1 MTFVYLICFLLLAVG
16 AVLLLKLTPE
26 RITGD
31 LMRFVSP
38 KQTLRDKVL
47 TRKGKK
53 KSRKITVELRR
64 IKDALEQ
71 TGKGNQ
77 FAVACAASL
86 LLMIVGCV
94 IAIMIDNPFLVPVFA
109 IAFAMIPFIYA
120 KRTVAYYDNH
130 VKEEL
135 ETALSIITTS
145 YVRTDDIVSAVKEN
159 IQYLKPPVKDIFAG
173 FVAENM
179 MISSDVKQSI
189 RHLKEKVNNSIF
201 AEWCETLVTVV
212 YGLSKSTR
220 QAQRIRQSCHA
231 SGIRKRSR
239 FICIHALWMDLNS
252 EKSFRMR
259 VEKTKCSQAPMTLK
273 MRSLAKETLI
283 IERKEAENDKRIA
296 ILFKE
301 LACLFELES
310 AAMPKLRTIK
320 GALKEIKATDPES
333 VMTDY
338 KIRWLIKS
346 GRLRS
351 YAVGT
356 REIIVMES
364 FDDENLLTQESREG
378 CNITQGIKLSEQ
390 YGELLSKTTQ
400 SYTCTR
406 RR

>member
-16 AVLLLKLTPE
+16 AILLLKLTPE

-64 IKDALEQ
+64 IKDALEH

-201 AEWCETLVTVV
+201 AEWCETLVACQDD
-212 YGLSKSTR
+212 R
-220 QAQRIRQSCHA
+220 
-231 SGIRKRSR
+231 
-239 FICIHALWMDLNS
+239 
-252 EKSFRMR
+252 
-259 VEKTKCSQAPMTLK
+259 TLK
-273 MRSLAKETLI
+273 DTLMPI
-283 IERKEAENDKRIA
+283 VTKLTDVRIVNN
-296 ILFKE
+296 E
-301 LACLFELES
+301 
-310 AAMPKLRTIK
+310 IK
-320 GALKEIKATDPES
+320 GMLSSARIEYYMMTGMVVGNIPLLYFLNKDWFNALMFTTLGKLVLAICGL
-333 VMTDY
+333 V
-338 KIRWLIKS
+338 
-346 GRLRS
+346 
-351 YAVGT
+351 
-356 REIIVMES
+356 IIVTAVLMLRFTKQIEY
-364 FDDENLLTQESREG
+364 R
-378 CNITQGIKLSEQ
+378 K
-390 YGELLSKTTQ
+390 
-400 SYTCTR
+400 
-406 RR
+406 

>member
-201 AEWCETLVTVV
+201 AEWCETLITCQDD
-212 YGLSKSTR
+212 R
-220 QAQRIRQSCHA
+220 
-231 SGIRKRSR
+231 
-239 FICIHALWMDLNS
+239 
-252 EKSFRMR
+252 
-259 VEKTKCSQAPMTLK
+259 TLK
-273 MRSLAKETLI
+273 DTLMPI
-283 IERKEAENDKRIA
+283 VTKLTDVRIVNN
-296 ILFKE
+296 E
-301 LACLFELES
+301 
-310 AAMPKLRTIK
+310 IK
-320 GALKEIKATDPES
+320 GMLSSARIEYYMMAGMVVGNIPLLYFLNKDWFNALMFTTLGKLVLAICGL
-333 VMTDY
+333 V
-338 KIRWLIKS
+338 
-346 GRLRS
+346 
-351 YAVGT
+351 
-356 REIIVMES
+356 IIVTAVLMLRFTKQIEY
-364 FDDENLLTQESREG
+364 R
-378 CNITQGIKLSEQ
+378 K
-390 YGELLSKTTQ
+390 
-400 SYTCTR
+400 
-406 RR
+406 

>member
-201 AEWCETLVTVV
+201 AEWCETLIACQDDRTLKDTLMPIVTKLTDVRIV
-212 YGLSKSTR
+212 NNEIKGMLSS
-220 QAQRIRQSCHA
+220 A
-231 SGIRKRSR
+231 
-239 FICIHALWMDLNS
+239 
-252 EKSFRMR
+252 R
-259 VEKTKCSQAPMTLK
+259 VEYYMMAGMVVGNIPLLYFLNKDWFNALMFTTLGK
-273 MRSLAKETLI
+273 LVLAICGL
-283 IERKEAENDKRIA
+283 
-296 ILFKE
+296 
-301 LACLFELES
+301 
-310 AAMPKLRTIK
+310 
-320 GALKEIKATDPES
+320 
-333 VMTDY
+333 V
-338 KIRWLIKS
+338 
-346 GRLRS
+346 
-351 YAVGT
+351 
-356 REIIVMES
+356 IIVTAVLMLRFTKQIEY
-364 FDDENLLTQESREG
+364 RE
-378 CNITQGIKLSEQ
+378 
-390 YGELLSKTTQ
+390 
-400 SYTCTR
+400 
-406 RR
+406 

>member
-201 AEWCETLVTVV
+201 AEWCETLVACQDD
-212 YGLSKSTR
+212 R
-220 QAQRIRQSCHA
+220 
-231 SGIRKRSR
+231 
-239 FICIHALWMDLNS
+239 
-252 EKSFRMR
+252 
-259 VEKTKCSQAPMTLK
+259 TLK
-273 MRSLAKETLI
+273 DTLMPI
-283 IERKEAENDKRIA
+283 VTKLTDVRIVNN
-296 ILFKE
+296 E
-301 LACLFELES
+301 
-310 AAMPKLRTIK
+310 IK
-320 GALKEIKATDPES
+320 GMLSSARIEYYMMAGMVVGNIPLLYFLNKDWFNALMFTTLGKLVLAICGL
-333 VMTDY
+333 V
-338 KIRWLIKS
+338 
-346 GRLRS
+346 
-351 YAVGT
+351 
-356 REIIVMES
+356 IIVTAVLMLRFTNQIEY
-364 FDDENLLTQESREG
+364 R
-378 CNITQGIKLSEQ
+378 K
-390 YGELLSKTTQ
+390 
-400 SYTCTR
+400 
-406 RR
+406 

>member
-109 IAFAMIPFIYA
+109 IACAMIPFIYA

-201 AEWCETLVTVV
+201 AEWCETLIVCQDD
-212 YGLSKSTR
+212 R
-220 QAQRIRQSCHA
+220 
-231 SGIRKRSR
+231 
-239 FICIHALWMDLNS
+239 
-252 EKSFRMR
+252 
-259 VEKTKCSQAPMTLK
+259 TLK
-273 MRSLAKETLI
+273 DTLMPI
-283 IERKEAENDKRIA
+283 VTKLTDVRIVNN
-296 ILFKE
+296 E
-301 LACLFELES
+301 
-310 AAMPKLRTIK
+310 IK
-320 GALKEIKATDPES
+320 GMLSSARIEYYMMTGMVVGNIPLLYFLNKDWFNALMFTTLGKLVLAICGL
-333 VMTDY
+333 V
-338 KIRWLIKS
+338 
-346 GRLRS
+346 
-351 YAVGT
+351 
-356 REIIVMES
+356 IIVTAVLMLRFTKQIEY
-364 FDDENLLTQESREG
+364 RE
-378 CNITQGIKLSEQ
+378 
-390 YGELLSKTTQ
+390 
-400 SYTCTR
+400 
-406 RR
+406 

>member
-120 KRTVAYYDNH
+120 KRTVAYYDYH

-201 AEWCETLVTVV
+201 AEWCETLNACQDD
-212 YGLSKSTR
+212 R
-220 QAQRIRQSCHA
+220 
-231 SGIRKRSR
+231 
-239 FICIHALWMDLNS
+239 
-252 EKSFRMR
+252 
-259 VEKTKCSQAPMTLK
+259 TLK
-273 MRSLAKETLI
+273 DTLMPI
-283 IERKEAENDKRIA
+283 VTKLTDVRIVNN
-296 ILFKE
+296 E
-301 LACLFELES
+301 
-310 AAMPKLRTIK
+310 IK
-320 GALKEIKATDPES
+320 GMLSSARIEYYMMTGMVVGNIPLLYFLNKDWFNALMFTTLGKLVLAICGL
-333 VMTDY
+333 V
-338 KIRWLIKS
+338 
-346 GRLRS
+346 
-351 YAVGT
+351 
-356 REIIVMES
+356 IIVTAVLMLRFTKQIEY
-364 FDDENLLTQESREG
+364 R
-378 CNITQGIKLSEQ
+378 K
-390 YGELLSKTTQ
+390 
-400 SYTCTR
+400 
-406 RR
+406 

>member
-1 MTFVYLICFLLLAVG
+1 MTFVFLICFLLLAVG

-159 IQYLKPPVKDIFAG
+159 IKYLKPPVKDIFAG

-201 AEWCETLVTVV
+201 AEWCETLVACQDD
-212 YGLSKSTR
+212 R
-220 QAQRIRQSCHA
+220 
-231 SGIRKRSR
+231 
-239 FICIHALWMDLNS
+239 
-252 EKSFRMR
+252 
-259 VEKTKCSQAPMTLK
+259 TLK
-273 MRSLAKETLI
+273 ATLMPI
-283 IERKEAENDKRIA
+283 VTKLTDVRIVNN
-296 ILFKE
+296 E
-301 LACLFELES
+301 
-310 AAMPKLRTIK
+310 IK
-320 GALKEIKATDPES
+320 GMLSSARIEYYMMTGMVVGNIPLLYFLNKDWFNALMFTTLGKLVLAICGL
-333 VMTDY
+333 V
-338 KIRWLIKS
+338 
-346 GRLRS
+346 
-351 YAVGT
+351 
-356 REIIVMES
+356 IIVTAVLMLRFTKQIEY
-364 FDDENLLTQESREG
+364 R
-378 CNITQGIKLSEQ
+378 K
-390 YGELLSKTTQ
+390 
-400 SYTCTR
+400 
-406 RR
+406 

>member
-38 KQTLRDKVL
+38 KQTLRDKAL

-189 RHLKEKVNNSIF
+189 RHLREKVNNSIF
-201 AEWCETLVTVV
+201 AEWCETLIACQDD
-212 YGLSKSTR
+212 R
-220 QAQRIRQSCHA
+220 
-231 SGIRKRSR
+231 
-239 FICIHALWMDLNS
+239 
-252 EKSFRMR
+252 
-259 VEKTKCSQAPMTLK
+259 TLK
-273 MRSLAKETLI
+273 DTLMPI
-283 IERKEAENDKRIA
+283 VTKLTDVRIVNN
-296 ILFKE
+296 E
-301 LACLFELES
+301 
-310 AAMPKLRTIK
+310 IK
-320 GALKEIKATDPES
+320 GMLSSARIEYYMMAGMVVGNIPLLYFLNKDWFNALMFTTLGKLVLAICGL
-333 VMTDY
+333 V
-338 KIRWLIKS
+338 
-346 GRLRS
+346 
-351 YAVGT
+351 
-356 REIIVMES
+356 IIVTAVLMLRFTKQIEY
-364 FDDENLLTQESREG
+364 R
-378 CNITQGIKLSEQ
+378 K
-390 YGELLSKTTQ
+390 
-400 SYTCTR
+400 
-406 RR
+406 

>member
-109 IAFAMIPFIYA
+109 IAFAIIPFFYA

-201 AEWCETLVTVV
+201 AEWCETLIACQDN
-212 YGLSKSTR
+212 R
-220 QAQRIRQSCHA
+220 
-231 SGIRKRSR
+231 
-239 FICIHALWMDLNS
+239 
-252 EKSFRMR
+252 
-259 VEKTKCSQAPMTLK
+259 TLK
-273 MRSLAKETLI
+273 DTLMPI
-283 IERKEAENDKRIA
+283 VTKLTDVRIVNN
-296 ILFKE
+296 E
-301 LACLFELES
+301 
-310 AAMPKLRTIK
+310 IK
-320 GALKEIKATDPES
+320 GMLSSARIEYYMMTGMVVGNIPLLYFLNKDWFNALMFTTLGKLVLAICGL
-333 VMTDY
+333 V
-338 KIRWLIKS
+338 
-346 GRLRS
+346 
-351 YAVGT
+351 
-356 REIIVMES
+356 IIVTAVLMLRFTKQIEY
-364 FDDENLLTQESREG
+364 R
-378 CNITQGIKLSEQ
+378 K
-390 YGELLSKTTQ
+390 
-400 SYTCTR
+400 
-406 RR
+406 

>member
-201 AEWCETLVTVV
+201 AEWCETLVACQDD
-212 YGLSKSTR
+212 R
-220 QAQRIRQSCHA
+220 
-231 SGIRKRSR
+231 
-239 FICIHALWMDLNS
+239 
-252 EKSFRMR
+252 
-259 VEKTKCSQAPMTLK
+259 TLK
-273 MRSLAKETLI
+273 DTLMPI
-283 IERKEAENDKRIA
+283 VTKLTDVRIVNN
-296 ILFKE
+296 E
-301 LACLFELES
+301 
-310 AAMPKLRTIK
+310 IK
-320 GALKEIKATDPES
+320 GMLSSARIEYYMMTGMVVGNIPLLYYLNKDWFNALMFTTLGKLVLAICGL
-333 VMTDY
+333 V
-338 KIRWLIKS
+338 
-346 GRLRS
+346 
-351 YAVGT
+351 
-356 REIIVMES
+356 IIVTAVLMLRFTKQIEY
-364 FDDENLLTQESREG
+364 R
-378 CNITQGIKLSEQ
+378 K
-390 YGELLSKTTQ
+390 
-400 SYTCTR
+400 
-406 RR
+406 

>member
-16 AVLLLKLTPE
+16 AILLLKLTPE

-173 FVAENM
+173 FVAETM

-201 AEWCETLVTVV
+201 AEWCETQIACQDD
-212 YGLSKSTR
+212 R
-220 QAQRIRQSCHA
+220 
-231 SGIRKRSR
+231 
-239 FICIHALWMDLNS
+239 
-252 EKSFRMR
+252 
-259 VEKTKCSQAPMTLK
+259 TLK
-273 MRSLAKETLI
+273 DTLMPI
-283 IERKEAENDKRIA
+283 VTKLTDVRIVNN
-296 ILFKE
+296 E
-301 LACLFELES
+301 
-310 AAMPKLRTIK
+310 IK
-320 GALKEIKATDPES
+320 GMLSSARIEYYMMAGMVVGNIPLLYFLNKDWFNALMFTTLGKLVLAICGL
-333 VMTDY
+333 V
-338 KIRWLIKS
+338 
-346 GRLRS
+346 
-351 YAVGT
+351 
-356 REIIVMES
+356 IIVTAVLMLRFTKQIEY
-364 FDDENLLTQESREG
+364 R
-378 CNITQGIKLSEQ
+378 K
-390 YGELLSKTTQ
+390 
-400 SYTCTR
+400 
-406 RR
+406 

>member
-201 AEWCETLVTVV
+201 AEWCETLIACQDD
-212 YGLSKSTR
+212 R
-220 QAQRIRQSCHA
+220 
-231 SGIRKRSR
+231 
-239 FICIHALWMDLNS
+239 
-252 EKSFRMR
+252 
-259 VEKTKCSQAPMTLK
+259 TLK
-273 MRSLAKETLI
+273 DTLMPI
-283 IERKEAENDKRIA
+283 VTKLTDVRIVNN
-296 ILFKE
+296 E
-301 LACLFELES
+301 
-310 AAMPKLRTIK
+310 IK
-320 GALKEIKATDPES
+320 GMLSSARIEYYMMTGMVVGNVPLLYFLNKDWFNALMFTTLGKLVLAICGL
-333 VMTDY
+333 V
-338 KIRWLIKS
+338 
-346 GRLRS
+346 
-351 YAVGT
+351 
-356 REIIVMES
+356 IIVTAVLMLRFTKQIEY
-364 FDDENLLTQESREG
+364 R
-378 CNITQGIKLSEQ
+378 K
-390 YGELLSKTTQ
+390 
-400 SYTCTR
+400 
-406 RR
+406 

>member
-201 AEWCETLVTVV
+201 AEWCETLIACQDD
-212 YGLSKSTR
+212 R
-220 QAQRIRQSCHA
+220 
-231 SGIRKRSR
+231 
-239 FICIHALWMDLNS
+239 
-252 EKSFRMR
+252 
-259 VEKTKCSQAPMTLK
+259 TLK
-273 MRSLAKETLI
+273 DTLMPI
-283 IERKEAENDKRIA
+283 VTKLTDVRIVNN
-296 ILFKE
+296 E
-301 LACLFELES
+301 
-310 AAMPKLRTIK
+310 IK
-320 GALKEIKATDPES
+320 GMLSSARIEYYMMAGMVAGNIPLLYFLNKDWFNALMFTTLGKLVLAICGL
-333 VMTDY
+333 V
-338 KIRWLIKS
+338 
-346 GRLRS
+346 
-351 YAVGT
+351 
-356 REIIVMES
+356 IIVTAVLMLRFTKQIEY
-364 FDDENLLTQESREG
+364 R
-378 CNITQGIKLSEQ
+378 K
-390 YGELLSKTTQ
+390 
-400 SYTCTR
+400 
-406 RR
+406 

>member
-109 IAFAMIPFIYA
+109 IAFAIIPFFYA

-201 AEWCETLVTVV
+201 AEWCETLVACQDDRTLKDTLMPIVTKLTDV
-212 YGLSKSTR
+212 RIVNNEIKGMLSS
-220 QAQRIRQSCHA
+220 A
-231 SGIRKRSR
+231 
-239 FICIHALWMDLNS
+239 
-252 EKSFRMR
+252 R
-259 VEKTKCSQAPMTLK
+259 VEYYMMAGMVVGNIPLLYFLNKDWFNALMFTTLGK
-273 MRSLAKETLI
+273 LVLAICGL
-283 IERKEAENDKRIA
+283 
-296 ILFKE
+296 
-301 LACLFELES
+301 
-310 AAMPKLRTIK
+310 
-320 GALKEIKATDPES
+320 
-333 VMTDY
+333 V
-338 KIRWLIKS
+338 
-346 GRLRS
+346 
-351 YAVGT
+351 
-356 REIIVMES
+356 IIVTAVLMLRFTKQIEY
-364 FDDENLLTQESREG
+364 R
-378 CNITQGIKLSEQ
+378 K
-390 YGELLSKTTQ
+390 
-400 SYTCTR
+400 
-406 RR
+406 

>member
-130 VKEEL
+130 VKEGL

-201 AEWCETLVTVV
+201 AEWCETLIACQDD
-212 YGLSKSTR
+212 R
-220 QAQRIRQSCHA
+220 
-231 SGIRKRSR
+231 
-239 FICIHALWMDLNS
+239 
-252 EKSFRMR
+252 
-259 VEKTKCSQAPMTLK
+259 TLK
-273 MRSLAKETLI
+273 DTLMPI
-283 IERKEAENDKRIA
+283 VTKLTDVRIVNN
-296 ILFKE
+296 E
-301 LACLFELES
+301 
-310 AAMPKLRTIK
+310 IK
-320 GALKEIKATDPES
+320 GMLSSARIEYYMMAGMVVGNIPLLYFLNKDWFNALMFTTLGKLVLAICGL
-333 VMTDY
+333 V
-338 KIRWLIKS
+338 
-346 GRLRS
+346 
-351 YAVGT
+351 
-356 REIIVMES
+356 IIVTAVLMLRFTKQIEY
-364 FDDENLLTQESREG
+364 R
-378 CNITQGIKLSEQ
+378 K
-390 YGELLSKTTQ
+390 
-400 SYTCTR
+400 
-406 RR
+406 

>member
-159 IQYLKPPVKDIFAG
+159 NQYLKPPVKDIFAG

-201 AEWCETLVTVV
+201 AEWCETLIACQDD
-212 YGLSKSTR
+212 R
-220 QAQRIRQSCHA
+220 
-231 SGIRKRSR
+231 
-239 FICIHALWMDLNS
+239 
-252 EKSFRMR
+252 
-259 VEKTKCSQAPMTLK
+259 TLK
-273 MRSLAKETLI
+273 DTLMPI
-283 IERKEAENDKRIA
+283 VTKLTDVRIVNN
-296 ILFKE
+296 E
-301 LACLFELES
+301 
-310 AAMPKLRTIK
+310 IK
-320 GALKEIKATDPES
+320 GMLSSARIEYYMMAGMVVGNIPLLYFLNKDWFNALMFTTLGKLVLAICGL
-333 VMTDY
+333 V
-338 KIRWLIKS
+338 
-346 GRLRS
+346 
-351 YAVGT
+351 
-356 REIIVMES
+356 IIVTAVLMLRFTKQIEY
-364 FDDENLLTQESREG
+364 R
-378 CNITQGIKLSEQ
+378 K
-390 YGELLSKTTQ
+390 
-400 SYTCTR
+400 
-406 RR
+406 

>member
-16 AVLLLKLTPE
+16 AVLLLKLTSE

-201 AEWCETLVTVV
+201 AEWCETLIACQDDRTLKDTLMPIVTKLTDVRIV
-212 YGLSKSTR
+212 NNEIKGMLSS
-220 QAQRIRQSCHA
+220 A
-231 SGIRKRSR
+231 
-239 FICIHALWMDLNS
+239 
-252 EKSFRMR
+252 R
-259 VEKTKCSQAPMTLK
+259 VEYYMMAGMVVGNIPLLYFLNKDWFNALMFTTLGK
-273 MRSLAKETLI
+273 LVLAICGL
-283 IERKEAENDKRIA
+283 
-296 ILFKE
+296 
-301 LACLFELES
+301 
-310 AAMPKLRTIK
+310 
-320 GALKEIKATDPES
+320 
-333 VMTDY
+333 V
-338 KIRWLIKS
+338 
-346 GRLRS
+346 
-351 YAVGT
+351 
-356 REIIVMES
+356 IIVTAVLMLQFTKQIEY
-364 FDDENLLTQESREG
+364 R
-378 CNITQGIKLSEQ
+378 K
-390 YGELLSKTTQ
+390 
-400 SYTCTR
+400 
-406 RR
+406 

>member
-77 FAVACAASL
+77 FAVACVASL

-201 AEWCETLVTVV
+201 AEWCETLIACQDD
-212 YGLSKSTR
+212 R
-220 QAQRIRQSCHA
+220 
-231 SGIRKRSR
+231 
-239 FICIHALWMDLNS
+239 
-252 EKSFRMR
+252 
-259 VEKTKCSQAPMTLK
+259 TLK
-273 MRSLAKETLI
+273 DTLMPI
-283 IERKEAENDKRIA
+283 VTKLTDVRIVNN
-296 ILFKE
+296 E
-301 LACLFELES
+301 
-310 AAMPKLRTIK
+310 IK
-320 GALKEIKATDPES
+320 GMLSSARIEYYMMAGMVVGNIPLLYFLNKDWFNALMFTTLGKLVLAICGL
-333 VMTDY
+333 V
-338 KIRWLIKS
+338 
-346 GRLRS
+346 
-351 YAVGT
+351 
-356 REIIVMES
+356 IIVTAVLMLRFTKQIEY
-364 FDDENLLTQESREG
+364 R
-378 CNITQGIKLSEQ
+378 K
-390 YGELLSKTTQ
+390 
-400 SYTCTR
+400 
-406 RR
+406 

>member
-16 AVLLLKLTPE
+16 TVLLLKLTPE

-94 IAIMIDNPFLVPVFA
+94 IAMMIDNPFLVPVFA

-201 AEWCETLVTVV
+201 AEWCETLIACQDD
-212 YGLSKSTR
+212 R
-220 QAQRIRQSCHA
+220 
-231 SGIRKRSR
+231 
-239 FICIHALWMDLNS
+239 
-252 EKSFRMR
+252 
-259 VEKTKCSQAPMTLK
+259 TLK
-273 MRSLAKETLI
+273 DTLMPI
-283 IERKEAENDKRIA
+283 VTKLTDVRIVNN
-296 ILFKE
+296 E
-301 LACLFELES
+301 
-310 AAMPKLRTIK
+310 IK
-320 GALKEIKATDPES
+320 GMLSSARIEYYMMAGMVVGNIPLLYFLNKDWFNALMFTTLGKLVLAICGL
-333 VMTDY
+333 V
-338 KIRWLIKS
+338 
-346 GRLRS
+346 
-351 YAVGT
+351 
-356 REIIVMES
+356 IIVTAVLMLRFTKQIEY
-364 FDDENLLTQESREG
+364 R
-378 CNITQGIKLSEQ
+378 K
-390 YGELLSKTTQ
+390 
-400 SYTCTR
+400 
-406 RR
+406 

>member
-201 AEWCETLVTVV
+201 AEWCETLIACQDD
-212 YGLSKSTR
+212 R
-220 QAQRIRQSCHA
+220 
-231 SGIRKRSR
+231 
-239 FICIHALWMDLNS
+239 
-252 EKSFRMR
+252 
-259 VEKTKCSQAPMTLK
+259 TLK
-273 MRSLAKETLI
+273 DTLMPI
-283 IERKEAENDKRIA
+283 VTKLTDVRIVNN
-296 ILFKE
+296 E
-301 LACLFELES
+301 
-310 AAMPKLRTIK
+310 IK
-320 GALKEIKATDPES
+320 GMLSSARIEYYMMAGMVVGNIPLLFFLNNDWFNALMFTTLGKLVLAICGL
-333 VMTDY
+333 V
-338 KIRWLIKS
+338 
-346 GRLRS
+346 
-351 YAVGT
+351 
-356 REIIVMES
+356 IIVTAVLMLRFTKQIEY
-364 FDDENLLTQESREG
+364 R
-378 CNITQGIKLSEQ
+378 K
-390 YGELLSKTTQ
+390 
-400 SYTCTR
+400 
-406 RR
+406 

>member
-201 AEWCETLVTVV
+201 AEWCETLVACQDD
-212 YGLSKSTR
+212 R
-220 QAQRIRQSCHA
+220 
-231 SGIRKRSR
+231 
-239 FICIHALWMDLNS
+239 
-252 EKSFRMR
+252 
-259 VEKTKCSQAPMTLK
+259 TLK
-273 MRSLAKETLI
+273 DTLMPI
-283 IERKEAENDKRIA
+283 VTKLTDVRIVNN
-296 ILFKE
+296 E
-301 LACLFELES
+301 
-310 AAMPKLRTIK
+310 IK
-320 GALKEIKATDPES
+320 GMLSSARIEYYMMTGMVVGNIPLLYFLNKNWFNALMFTTLGKLVLAICGL
-333 VMTDY
+333 V
-338 KIRWLIKS
+338 
-346 GRLRS
+346 
-351 YAVGT
+351 
-356 REIIVMES
+356 IIVTAFLMLRFTKQIEY
-364 FDDENLLTQESREG
+364 R
-378 CNITQGIKLSEQ
+378 K
-390 YGELLSKTTQ
+390 
-400 SYTCTR
+400 
-406 RR
+406 

>member
-31 LMRFVSP
+31 LMRFVPP

-201 AEWCETLVTVV
+201 AEWCETLIACQDD
-212 YGLSKSTR
+212 R
-220 QAQRIRQSCHA
+220 
-231 SGIRKRSR
+231 
-239 FICIHALWMDLNS
+239 
-252 EKSFRMR
+252 
-259 VEKTKCSQAPMTLK
+259 TLK
-273 MRSLAKETLI
+273 DTLMPI
-283 IERKEAENDKRIA
+283 VTKLTDVRIVNN
-296 ILFKE
+296 E
-301 LACLFELES
+301 
-310 AAMPKLRTIK
+310 IK
-320 GALKEIKATDPES
+320 GMLSSARIEYYMMAGMVVGNIPLLYFLNKDWFNALMFTTLGKLVLAICGL
-333 VMTDY
+333 V
-338 KIRWLIKS
+338 
-346 GRLRS
+346 
-351 YAVGT
+351 
-356 REIIVMES
+356 IIVTAVLMLRFTKQIEY
-364 FDDENLLTQESREG
+364 R
-378 CNITQGIKLSEQ
+378 K
-390 YGELLSKTTQ
+390 
-400 SYTCTR
+400 
-406 RR
+406 

>member
-201 AEWCETLVTVV
+201 AEWCETLIVCQDD
-212 YGLSKSTR
+212 R
-220 QAQRIRQSCHA
+220 
-231 SGIRKRSR
+231 
-239 FICIHALWMDLNS
+239 
-252 EKSFRMR
+252 
-259 VEKTKCSQAPMTLK
+259 TLK
-273 MRSLAKETLI
+273 DTLMPI
-283 IERKEAENDKRIA
+283 VTKLTDVRIVNN
-296 ILFKE
+296 E
-301 LACLFELES
+301 
-310 AAMPKLRTIK
+310 IK
-320 GALKEIKATDPES
+320 GMLSSARIEYYMMAGMVVGNIPLLYFLNKDWFNALMFTTLGKLVLAICGL
-333 VMTDY
+333 V
-338 KIRWLIKS
+338 
-346 GRLRS
+346 
-351 YAVGT
+351 
-356 REIIVMES
+356 IIVTAVLMLRFTKQIEY
-364 FDDENLLTQESREG
+364 R
-378 CNITQGIKLSEQ
+378 K
-390 YGELLSKTTQ
+390 
-400 SYTCTR
+400 
-406 RR
+406 

>member
-31 LMRFVSP
+31 LMRFISP

-189 RHLKEKVNNSIF
+189 RHLKERVNNSIF
-201 AEWCETLVTVV
+201 AEWCETLVACQDD
-212 YGLSKSTR
+212 R
-220 QAQRIRQSCHA
+220 
-231 SGIRKRSR
+231 
-239 FICIHALWMDLNS
+239 
-252 EKSFRMR
+252 
-259 VEKTKCSQAPMTLK
+259 TLK
-273 MRSLAKETLI
+273 DTLMPI
-283 IERKEAENDKRIA
+283 VTKLTDVRIVNN
-296 ILFKE
+296 E
-301 LACLFELES
+301 
-310 AAMPKLRTIK
+310 IK
-320 GALKEIKATDPES
+320 GMLSSARIEYYMMTGMVVGNIPLLYFLNKDWFNALMFTTLGKLVLAICGL
-333 VMTDY
+333 V
-338 KIRWLIKS
+338 
-346 GRLRS
+346 
-351 YAVGT
+351 
-356 REIIVMES
+356 IIVTAVLMLRFTKQIEY
-364 FDDENLLTQESREG
+364 R
-378 CNITQGIKLSEQ
+378 K
-390 YGELLSKTTQ
+390 
-400 SYTCTR
+400 
-406 RR
+406 

>member
-109 IAFAMIPFIYA
+109 IAFGMIPFIYA

-189 RHLKEKVNNSIF
+189 RHLREKVNNSIF
-201 AEWCETLVTVV
+201 AEWCETLVACQDD
-212 YGLSKSTR
+212 R
-220 QAQRIRQSCHA
+220 
-231 SGIRKRSR
+231 
-239 FICIHALWMDLNS
+239 
-252 EKSFRMR
+252 
-259 VEKTKCSQAPMTLK
+259 TLK
-273 MRSLAKETLI
+273 DTLMPI
-283 IERKEAENDKRIA
+283 VTKLTDVRIVNN
-296 ILFKE
+296 E
-301 LACLFELES
+301 
-310 AAMPKLRTIK
+310 IK
-320 GALKEIKATDPES
+320 GMLSSARIEYYMMAGMVVGNIPLLYFLNKDWFNALMFTTLGKLVLAICGL
-333 VMTDY
+333 V
-338 KIRWLIKS
+338 
-346 GRLRS
+346 
-351 YAVGT
+351 
-356 REIIVMES
+356 IIVTAVLMLRFTKQIEY
-364 FDDENLLTQESREG
+364 R
-378 CNITQGIKLSEQ
+378 K
-390 YGELLSKTTQ
+390 
-400 SYTCTR
+400 
-406 RR
+406 

>member
-159 IQYLKPPVKDIFAG
+159 NQYLKPPVKDIFAG

-189 RHLKEKVNNSIF
+189 RYLKEKVNNSIF
-201 AEWCETLVTVV
+201 AEWCETLIACQDDRTLKDTLMPIVTKLTDVRIV
-212 YGLSKSTR
+212 NNEIKGMLSS
-220 QAQRIRQSCHA
+220 A
-231 SGIRKRSR
+231 
-239 FICIHALWMDLNS
+239 
-252 EKSFRMR
+252 R
-259 VEKTKCSQAPMTLK
+259 VEYYMMAGMVVGNIPLLYFLNKDWFNALMFTTLGK
-273 MRSLAKETLI
+273 LVLAICGL
-283 IERKEAENDKRIA
+283 
-296 ILFKE
+296 
-301 LACLFELES
+301 
-310 AAMPKLRTIK
+310 
-320 GALKEIKATDPES
+320 
-333 VMTDY
+333 V
-338 KIRWLIKS
+338 
-346 GRLRS
+346 
-351 YAVGT
+351 
-356 REIIVMES
+356 IIVTAVLMLRFTKQIEY
-364 FDDENLLTQESREG
+364 R
-378 CNITQGIKLSEQ
+378 K
-390 YGELLSKTTQ
+390 
-400 SYTCTR
+400 
-406 RR
+406 

>member
-31 LMRFVSP
+31 LIRFVSP

-201 AEWCETLVTVV
+201 AEWCETLIACQDD
-212 YGLSKSTR
+212 R
-220 QAQRIRQSCHA
+220 
-231 SGIRKRSR
+231 
-239 FICIHALWMDLNS
+239 
-252 EKSFRMR
+252 
-259 VEKTKCSQAPMTLK
+259 TLK
-273 MRSLAKETLI
+273 DTLMPI
-283 IERKEAENDKRIA
+283 VTKLTDVRIVNN
-296 ILFKE
+296 E
-301 LACLFELES
+301 
-310 AAMPKLRTIK
+310 IK
-320 GALKEIKATDPES
+320 GMLSSARIEYYMMTGMVVGNIPLLYFLNKDWFNALMFTTLGKLVLAICGL
-333 VMTDY
+333 V
-338 KIRWLIKS
+338 
-346 GRLRS
+346 
-351 YAVGT
+351 
-356 REIIVMES
+356 IIVTAVLMLRFTKQIEY
-364 FDDENLLTQESREG
+364 R
-378 CNITQGIKLSEQ
+378 K
-390 YGELLSKTTQ
+390 
-400 SYTCTR
+400 
-406 RR
+406 

>member
-120 KRTVAYYDNH
+120 KRTVAYYDYH

-201 AEWCETLVTVV
+201 AEWCETLNACQDD
-212 YGLSKSTR
+212 R
-220 QAQRIRQSCHA
+220 
-231 SGIRKRSR
+231 
-239 FICIHALWMDLNS
+239 
-252 EKSFRMR
+252 
-259 VEKTKCSQAPMTLK
+259 TLK
-273 MRSLAKETLI
+273 DTLMPI
-283 IERKEAENDKRIA
+283 VTKLTDVRIVNN
-296 ILFKE
+296 E
-301 LACLFELES
+301 
-310 AAMPKLRTIK
+310 IK
-320 GALKEIKATDPES
+320 GMLSSARIEYYIMTGMVVGNIPLLYFLNKDWFNALMLTTLGKLVLAICGL
-333 VMTDY
+333 V
-338 KIRWLIKS
+338 
-346 GRLRS
+346 
-351 YAVGT
+351 
-356 REIIVMES
+356 IIVTAVLMLRFTKQIEY
-364 FDDENLLTQESREG
+364 R
-378 CNITQGIKLSEQ
+378 K
-390 YGELLSKTTQ
+390 
-400 SYTCTR
+400 
-406 RR
+406 

>member
-26 RITGD
+26 HITGD

-201 AEWCETLVTVV
+201 AEWCETLVACQDD
-212 YGLSKSTR
+212 R
-220 QAQRIRQSCHA
+220 
-231 SGIRKRSR
+231 
-239 FICIHALWMDLNS
+239 
-252 EKSFRMR
+252 
-259 VEKTKCSQAPMTLK
+259 TLK
-273 MRSLAKETLI
+273 DTLMPI
-283 IERKEAENDKRIA
+283 VTKLTDVRIVNN
-296 ILFKE
+296 E
-301 LACLFELES
+301 
-310 AAMPKLRTIK
+310 IK
-320 GALKEIKATDPES
+320 GMLSSARIEYYMMAGMVVGNIPLLYFLNKDWFNALMFTTLGKLVLAICGL
-333 VMTDY
+333 V
-338 KIRWLIKS
+338 
-346 GRLRS
+346 
-351 YAVGT
+351 
-356 REIIVMES
+356 IIVTAVLMLRFTKQIEY
-364 FDDENLLTQESREG
+364 R
-378 CNITQGIKLSEQ
+378 K
-390 YGELLSKTTQ
+390 
-400 SYTCTR
+400 
-406 RR
+406 

>member
-145 YVRTDDIVSAVKEN
+145 YVRTDDIVTAVKEN
-159 IQYLKPPVKDIFAG
+159 MQHLKPPVKEIFAG

-179 MISSDVKQSI
+179 MISADIKQSI
-189 RHLKEKVNNSIF
+189 RHLKEKVSNSIF
-201 AEWCETLVTVV
+201 DEWCDTLIACQDDRTLKDTLMPIVTKLTDVRIV
-212 YGLSKSTR
+212 NNEIKGMLSS
-220 QAQRIRQSCHA
+220 A
-231 SGIRKRSR
+231 
-239 FICIHALWMDLNS
+239 
-252 EKSFRMR
+252 R
-259 VEKTKCSQAPMTLK
+259 VEYYMMAGMVVGNIPLLYFLNKDWYAALMYTTLGK
-273 MRSLAKETLI
+273 IVLAVCG
-283 IERKEAENDKRIA
+283 
-296 ILFKE
+296 
-301 LACLFELES
+301 LA
-310 AAMPKLRTIK
+310 
-320 GALKEIKATDPES
+320 
-333 VMTDY
+333 
-338 KIRWLIKS
+338 
-346 GRLRS
+346 
-351 YAVGT
+351 
-356 REIIVMES
+356 IIVTAMLMFRFTKQVEY
-364 FDDENLLTQESREG
+364 R
-378 CNITQGIKLSEQ
+378 K
-390 YGELLSKTTQ
+390 
-400 SYTCTR
+400 
-406 RR
+406 

>member
-26 RITGD
+26 HITGD

-145 YVRTDDIVSAVKEN
+145 YVRTDDIVSAVQEN

-201 AEWCETLVTVV
+201 AEWCETLVACQDD
-212 YGLSKSTR
+212 R
-220 QAQRIRQSCHA
+220 
-231 SGIRKRSR
+231 
-239 FICIHALWMDLNS
+239 
-252 EKSFRMR
+252 
-259 VEKTKCSQAPMTLK
+259 TLK
-273 MRSLAKETLI
+273 DTLMPI
-283 IERKEAENDKRIA
+283 VTKLTDVRIVNN
-296 ILFKE
+296 E
-301 LACLFELES
+301 
-310 AAMPKLRTIK
+310 IK
-320 GALKEIKATDPES
+320 GMLSSARIEYYMMTGMVVGNIPLLYFLNKDWFNALMFTTLGKLVLAICGL
-333 VMTDY
+333 V
-338 KIRWLIKS
+338 
-346 GRLRS
+346 
-351 YAVGT
+351 
-356 REIIVMES
+356 IIVTAVLMLRFTKQIEY
-364 FDDENLLTQESREG
+364 R
-378 CNITQGIKLSEQ
+378 K
-390 YGELLSKTTQ
+390 
-400 SYTCTR
+400 
-406 RR
+406 

>member
-201 AEWCETLVTVV
+201 AEWCETLIACQDDRTLKDTLMPIVTKLTDVRIV
-212 YGLSKSTR
+212 NNKIKGMLSS
-220 QAQRIRQSCHA
+220 A
-231 SGIRKRSR
+231 
-239 FICIHALWMDLNS
+239 
-252 EKSFRMR
+252 R
-259 VEKTKCSQAPMTLK
+259 VEYYMMAGMVVGNIPLLYFLNKDWFNALMFTTLGK
-273 MRSLAKETLI
+273 LVLAICGL
-283 IERKEAENDKRIA
+283 
-296 ILFKE
+296 
-301 LACLFELES
+301 
-310 AAMPKLRTIK
+310 
-320 GALKEIKATDPES
+320 
-333 VMTDY
+333 V
-338 KIRWLIKS
+338 
-346 GRLRS
+346 
-351 YAVGT
+351 
-356 REIIVMES
+356 IIVTAVLMLRFTKQIEY
-364 FDDENLLTQESREG
+364 R
-378 CNITQGIKLSEQ
+378 K
-390 YGELLSKTTQ
+390 
-400 SYTCTR
+400 
-406 RR
+406 

>member
-145 YVRTDDIVSAVKEN
+145 YLRTDDIVSAVKEN

-201 AEWCETLVTVV
+201 AEWCETMVACQDD
-212 YGLSKSTR
+212 R
-220 QAQRIRQSCHA
+220 
-231 SGIRKRSR
+231 
-239 FICIHALWMDLNS
+239 
-252 EKSFRMR
+252 
-259 VEKTKCSQAPMTLK
+259 TLK
-273 MRSLAKETLI
+273 DTLMPI
-283 IERKEAENDKRIA
+283 VTKLTDVRIVNN
-296 ILFKE
+296 E
-301 LACLFELES
+301 
-310 AAMPKLRTIK
+310 IK
-320 GALKEIKATDPES
+320 GMLSSARIEYYMMTGMVVGNIPLLYFLNKDWFNALMFTTLGKLVLAICGL
-333 VMTDY
+333 V
-338 KIRWLIKS
+338 
-346 GRLRS
+346 
-351 YAVGT
+351 
-356 REIIVMES
+356 IIVTAVLMLRFTKQIEY
-364 FDDENLLTQESREG
+364 R
-378 CNITQGIKLSEQ
+378 K
-390 YGELLSKTTQ
+390 
-400 SYTCTR
+400 
-406 RR
+406 

>member
-94 IAIMIDNPFLVPVFA
+94 IAMMIDNPFLVPVFA

-201 AEWCETLVTVV
+201 AEWCETLIACQDDRTLKDTLMPIVTKLTDVRIV
-212 YGLSKSTR
+212 NNEIKGMLSS
-220 QAQRIRQSCHA
+220 A
-231 SGIRKRSR
+231 
-239 FICIHALWMDLNS
+239 
-252 EKSFRMR
+252 R
-259 VEKTKCSQAPMTLK
+259 VEYYMMAGMVVGNIPLLYFLNKDWFNALMFTTLGK
-273 MRSLAKETLI
+273 LVLAICGL
-283 IERKEAENDKRIA
+283 
-296 ILFKE
+296 
-301 LACLFELES
+301 
-310 AAMPKLRTIK
+310 
-320 GALKEIKATDPES
+320 
-333 VMTDY
+333 V
-338 KIRWLIKS
+338 
-346 GRLRS
+346 
-351 YAVGT
+351 
-356 REIIVMES
+356 IIVTAVLMLRFTKQIEY
-364 FDDENLLTQESREG
+364 R
-378 CNITQGIKLSEQ
+378 K
-390 YGELLSKTTQ
+390 
-400 SYTCTR
+400 
-406 RR
+406 

>member
-16 AVLLLKLTPE
+16 AVLLLKLTHE

-31 LMRFVSP
+31 LMRFISP

-201 AEWCETLVTVV
+201 AEWCETLVACQDD
-212 YGLSKSTR
+212 R
-220 QAQRIRQSCHA
+220 
-231 SGIRKRSR
+231 
-239 FICIHALWMDLNS
+239 
-252 EKSFRMR
+252 
-259 VEKTKCSQAPMTLK
+259 TLK
-273 MRSLAKETLI
+273 DTLMPI
-283 IERKEAENDKRIA
+283 VTKLTDVRIVNN
-296 ILFKE
+296 E
-301 LACLFELES
+301 
-310 AAMPKLRTIK
+310 IK
-320 GALKEIKATDPES
+320 GMLSSARIEYYMMAGMVVGNIPLLYFLNKDWFNALMFTTLGKLVLAICGL
-333 VMTDY
+333 V
-338 KIRWLIKS
+338 
-346 GRLRS
+346 
-351 YAVGT
+351 
-356 REIIVMES
+356 IIVTAVLMLRFTKQIEY
-364 FDDENLLTQESREG
+364 R
-378 CNITQGIKLSEQ
+378 K
-390 YGELLSKTTQ
+390 
-400 SYTCTR
+400 
-406 RR
+406 